1 MGMFLVRR
9 LVNYLVLVVVATT
22 CAYLLAAS
30 ALSPRVNYENQSPR
44 PTEAAVDARLDE
56 LNLND
61 KTPLAERWMVWA
73 GDVVTGDFGKTVT
86 GSSVNDQ
93 IEVRILVSLRLIVA
107 GVVIGATLGV
117 AVGAYAA
124 VKQYGWFDQA
134 STAAAFLVLA
144 VPAVVIAISL
154 QVVAIWLNGLMS
166 EAFGIPQFF
175 VFNGERTPGLET
187 GFLGTVWDR
196 FKHMVLPTI
205 ALALGQ
211 FAAFSRY
218 QRNMM
223 LDVLGSDF
231 VRTARAKGLT
241 RRSALLKHALRT
253 ALIPTVTYFT
263 FTFGVMMAGTT
274 FTEKIYNWKGM
285 GSWLIDSIATQ
296 DVHAVAAV
304 SCFMAVC
311 VMAAAFL
318 SDILYA
324 WLDPRVRVS

>member
-1 MGMFLVRR
+1 MWLFLVRR
-9 LVNYLVLVVVATT
+9 LVNYLVLIVVATT

-44 PTEAAVDARLDE
+44 PSEEAVDARLDE

-61 KTPLAERWMVWA
+61 KTPLAERWVVWA

-86 GSSVNDQ
+86 GGSVNEEME
-93 IEVRILVSLRLIVA
+93 IRILVSLRLIIAGTVLGATA
-107 GVVIGATLGV
+107 GVG
-117 AVGAYAA
+117 VGAYAA
-124 VKQYGWFDQA
+124 VKQYGVFDQL
-134 STAAAFLVLA
+134 STGAAFTVLA
-144 VPAVVIAISL
+144 VPAVVVAISL
-154 QVVAIWLNGLMS
+154 QVLAIWLNGVAGETLL
-166 EAFGIPQFF
+166 
-175 VFNGERTPGLET
+175 VFNGEATPSLDA
-187 GFLGTVWDR
+187 GFFGTLWDR
-196 FKHMVLPTI
+196 AKHMFLPTV

-211 FAAFSRY
+211 FAVFSRY

-241 RRSALLKHALRT
+241 RRAALLKHALRT

-274 FTEKIYNWKGM
+274 FTEKVYNWKGM
-285 GSWLIDSIATQ
+285 GSWLIDSIATN

-318 SDILYA
+318 SDLLYA
-324 WLDPRVRVS
+324 WLDPRVRVG

>member
-1 MGMFLVRR
+1 MWLFLVRR
-9 LVNYLVLVVVATT
+9 LVNYLVLIVVATT
-22 CAYLLAAS
+22 FAYLLSAS

-44 PTEAAVDARLDE
+44 PSEEAVDARLDE

-61 KTPLAERWMVWA
+61 KTPLAERWVVWA

-86 GSSVNDQ
+86 GGSVNDE
-93 IEVRILVSLRLIVA
+93 IEIRVLVSLRLIIA
-107 GVVIGATLGV
+107 GVAIGASLGV
-117 AVGAYAA
+117 AIGAYAA
-124 VKQYGWFDQA
+124 VKQYGLFDHL
-134 STAAAFLVLA
+134 STAAAFTVLA
-144 VPAVVIAISL
+144 VPAVVVAVTL
-154 QVVAIWLNGLMS
+154 QVAAIWVNDLAGDQYL
-166 EAFGIPQFF
+166 I
-175 VFNGERTPGLET
+175 FNGESTPGLEA
-187 GFLGTVWDR
+187 GFFGTLWDR
-196 FKHMVLPTI
+196 AKHMFLPTV
-205 ALALGQ
+205 ALALSQ
-211 FAAFSRY
+211 FAVFSRY

-241 RRSALLKHALRT
+241 RRAALLKHALRT

-274 FTEKIYNWKGM
+274 FTEKVYNWKGM
-285 GSWLIDSIATQ
+285 GSWLIDSIATN

-318 SDILYA
+318 SDLLYA

>member
-1 MGMFLVRR
+1 MFLVRR
-9 LVNYLVLVVVATT
+9 LVNYLVLIVVATT

-30 ALSPRVNYENQSPR
+30 TLSPRVNYENQSPR
-44 PTEAAVDARLDE
+44 PTEEAVDARLDE

-61 KTPLAERWMVWA
+61 KTPLAERWVVWA
-73 GDVVTGDFGKTVT
+73 GDVAQGDFGKTIF
-86 GSSVNDQ
+86 GKSVNDE
-93 IEVRILVSLRLIVA
+93 IEVRAFVSLRLIVA
-107 GVVIGATLGV
+107 GVMIGATVGV

-124 VKQYGWFDQA
+124 VRQYGWFDQT
-134 STAAAFLVLA
+134 STGAAFLVLA
-144 VPAVVIAISL
+144 VPAVVIAVSL
-154 QVVAIWLNGLMS
+154 QVMAIWLNGIIADLT
-166 EAFGIPQFF
+166 GIPQFF
-175 VFNGERTPGLET
+175 VFNGERTPGLEA
-187 GFLGTVWDR
+187 GFFGTLWNR
-196 FKHMVLPTI
+196 LQHMLLPTI
-205 ALALGQ
+205 ALAVGQ

-241 RRSALLKHALRT
+241 KRAALLKHALRT

-304 SCFMAVC
+304 SFFMAVC
-311 VMAAAFL
+311 VMVAAFL

-324 WLDPRVRVS
+324 WLDPRVRIS

>member
-1 MGMFLVRR
+1 MWLFLVRR
-9 LVNYLVLVVVATT
+9 LVNYLVLIVVATT

-86 GSSVNDQ
+86 GGSVNDQ
-93 IEVRILVSLRLIVA
+93 MEIRVLVSLRLIVA
-107 GVVIGATLGV
+107 GTVLGATAGV
-117 AVGAYAA
+117 AIGAYAA
-124 VKQYGWFDQA
+124 VKQYGWFDQL
-134 STAAAFLVLA
+134 STGAAFTVLA
-144 VPAVVIAISL
+144 VPAVVVAISL
-154 QVVAIWLNGLMS
+154 QVLAIWLNDAAGEQLL
-166 EAFGIPQFF
+166 
-175 VFNGERTPGLET
+175 VFNGEATPSLDA
-187 GFLGTVWDR
+187 GFFGTLWDR
-196 FKHMVLPTI
+196 AKHMFLPTV

-211 FAAFSRY
+211 FAVFSRY

-241 RRSALLKHALRT
+241 RRAALLKHALRT

-274 FTEKIYNWKGM
+274 FTEKVYNWKGM
-285 GSWLIDSIATQ
+285 GSWLIDSIVTN
-296 DVHAVAAV
+296 DVHAVVAV

-318 SDILYA
+318 SDLLYA
-324 WLDPRVRVS
+324 WLDPRVRVG